1 VKPGDKMK
9 RFNRNPGGGSIK
21 IEMKIFWKKYGIRI
35 ELAVLFLS
43 LAAMVYYQFWNEE
56 SPRLLK
62 NWFLFVLCLFFFV
75 ERLIKVISN
84 YKRAE

>member
-1 VKPGDKMK
+1 MK

-56 SPRLLK
+56 STKTQLM
-62 NWFLFVLCLFFFV
+62 NWFLFGICLFFFV
-75 ERLIKVISN
+75 ERVIKIISN
-84 YKRAE
+84 YKKAE